1 MTPQRVYRGVVI
13 GAGGVAR
20 TAHFPALS
28 AASLRERVEVAG
40 AVDPRPGIEPL
51 GATRMIRSRAEL
63 STLGPIDF
71 VDICTPPS
79 SHVELAHW
87 ALEQGYHVLCEK
99 PVAVTA
105 KEAGRLAAAARRA
118 GRVLFPC
125 HQYRFNP
132 AWQKARSWLEAGR
145 IGRWHLAEFKVYR
158 PEPDPG
164 AITAGSP
171 WRGQVAESRGGV
183 LLDHGCHLLYLI
195 LDIAGA
201 PQSIHAWTGR
211 LKHRALDV
219 EDTVQLLLEYPD
231 RLVTLFLTW
240 AGAERETSIRFFGED
255 GVVEWVGGLLRV
267 ASGSREERVDMT
279 TQLLKTSYPTWFAQL
294 FHRFI
299 AALDE
304 GSSEPALADITSVAS
319 LLERAYDAASALQLS
334 ERMLST

>member
-1 MTPQRVYRGVVI
+1 MTPQCVYRGVVI
-13 GAGGVAR
+13 GAGSVAR
-20 TAHFPALS
+20 TAHLPALNT
-28 AASLRERVEVAG
+28 ASLRQRVELAG

-51 GATRMIRSRAEL
+51 GATRMIRSLAEL

-79 SHVELAHW
+79 SHVDLAHW
-87 ALEQGYHVLCEK
+87 AIEQGYHVLCEK

-105 KEAGRLAAAARRA
+105 DEAGRLAAAARHA
-118 GRVLFPC
+118 GRVVFPC

-145 IGRWHLAEFKVYR
+145 IGRWHLAEFRVYR

-164 AITAGSP
+164 ANSAGSP
-171 WRGQVAESRGGV
+171 WRGQVAQSRGGV

-195 LDIAGA
+195 LDIAGP

-211 LKHRALDV
+211 LRHRALDV
-219 EDTVQLLLEYPD
+219 EDTAQLLLEYPD
-231 RLVTLFLTW
+231 RLVTMFLTW
-240 AGAERETSIRFFGED
+240 AGAGRETSIRFFGEG
-255 GVVEWVGGLLRV
+255 GVVEWVGGSLRV

-279 TQLLKTSYPTWFAQL
+279 TQLLKTSYPVWFTQL
-294 FHRFI
+294 FERFI

-304 GSSEPALADITSVAS
+304 GSSDPALADITAVAS
-319 LLERAYDAASALQLS
+319 MLERAYDAAGTLQMP